1 MHPGLLLVNLGSPA
15 SPRTKD
21 VKTYLQ
27 EFLSDPSVIE
37 MPAALWQPLLR
48 GIILPTRSW
57 RSATFYQ
64 DSWLPQGS
72 PLIVYS
78 QAHLPTS
85 TSSITRLGR
94 PTSNDVRSTRYRCD
108 LESHGC

>member
-72 PLIVYS
+72 SLSPKVYIILQSRRLITNTRAVPSLLLYP
-78 QAHLPTS
+78 APTYMM
-85 TSSITRLGR
+85 G
-94 PTSNDVRSTRYRCD
+94 
-108 LESHGC
+108 

>member
-72 PLIVYS
+72 PLMIALYYTIPFVAICY
-78 QAHLPTS
+78 
-85 TSSITRLGR
+85 LGYYL
-94 PTSNDVRSTRYRCD
+94 NQRYRRT
-108 LESHGC
+108 HAAK

>member
-57 RSATFYQ
+57 RSATLLAPTRLTINRLQ
-64 DSWLPQGS
+64 SS
-72 PLIVYS
+72 
-78 QAHLPTS
+78 HLPTS

>member
-48 GIILPTRSW
+48 GIILPTVLGVRPPFI
-57 RSATFYQ
+57 RIV
-64 DSWLPQGS
+64 GS
-72 PLIVYS
+72 HK
-78 QAHLPTS
+78 AH
-85 TSSITRLGR
+85 
-94 PTSNDVRSTRYRCD
+94 
-108 LESHGC
+108 H